1 MKQYFPGIADDEFI
15 RGSVPMTKQEIRIM
29 VLAKARIGAADTVV
43 DIGAGT
49 GSISIEAAFQAQR
62 GTVYAVEK
70 NPEGVGLIQTNCRHF
85 GLDNVRVI
93 HGEAPEA
100 LDHLPKAHA
109 IIVGGSGGHLPSILE
124 RCDALL
130 YEQGRLIV
138 TAVTLETLLETVTIM
153 TEKTNY
159 AVEASSMQVT
169 RLRQAGTK
177 HMFDALNPVFI
188 ISCIKAYSRTGNRN
202 PGP

>member
-1 MKQYFPGIADDEFI
+1 MKRYFPGIADDEFI

-29 VLAKARIGAADTVV
+29 VLAKARIGEADTVI

-49 GSISIEAAFQAQR
+49 GSISIEAAFQAQK
-62 GTVYAVEK
+62 GIVYAVEK

-100 LDHLPKAHA
+100 LEDLPKANA
-109 IIVGGSGGHLPSILE
+109 IIVGGAGGHLPTVLE

-130 YEQGRLIV
+130 YEQGRLII
-138 TAVTLETLLETVTIM
+138 TAVTLETILETVTIM
-153 TEKTNY
+153 EKKENY
-159 AVEASSMQVT
+159 TVEASGMQVT
-169 RLRQAGTK
+169 RLRRAGTK
-177 HMFDALNPVFI
+177 HMFDALNPVFV
-188 ISCIKAYSRTGNRN
+188 ISCIKEKE
-202 PGP
+202 